1 MLVNGKPADSIPVE
15 DRGLL
20 YGDGVFRTLRAH
32 AGQPANWS
40 RHYRKLQQDCT
51 ALGMVFPD
59 ASVWLDDIARL
70 SVQGDA
76 VLKLIVTRG
85 AGERG
90 YAPIVSACPTRIV
103 ACYPAPAPV
112 TRPVDLHLCQIR
124 LARQPRLAGIKHLNR
139 LENVL
144 AAQECQQ
151 AGKPEGVLLDEA
163 DNVISGTRSNLFMV
177 TQQRLLTPDLS
188 QCGVAGVQR
197 ERVMAWAAAQAVPCT
212 VSRLSLQALREAEEI
227 FLVNSVFGIWPVATF
242 ADREYNDYRFSNAIR
257 PWLNDVQN

>member
-40 RHYRKLQQDCT
+40 RHYHKLHQDCT
-51 ALGMVFPD
+51 ALGMTCPG
-59 ASVWLDDIARL
+59 ASVLLDDIARL

-76 VLKLIVTRG
+76 VIKLIVTRG

-90 YAPIVSACPTRIV
+90 YTPIVPASPTRIV
-103 ACYPAPAPV
+103 ACYSAPAV
-112 TRPVDLHLCQIR
+112 ELRPMNLHLCEIR
-124 LARQPRLAGIKHLNR
+124 LAHQPRLAGIKHLNR

-144 AAQECQQ
+144 AAQECRQ

-163 DNVISGTRSNLFMV
+163 GNVISGTRSNLFV
-177 TQQRLLTPDLS
+177 VAQQRLLTPDLS
-188 QCGVAGVQR
+188 QSGVAGVQR

-212 VSRLSLQALREAEEI
+212 VSHLSLQTLREADEI
-227 FLVNSVFGIWPVATF
+227 FLVNSVFGIWSVATF
-242 ADREYNDYRFSNAIR
+242 ADREYDDYRFADAIR